1 MGPRPPKQT
10 VTVATAEELKEKL
23 TTLTS
28 AGSGNNVINID
39 GDFQLANG
47 ETWTPVTVDGYNG
60 AGVITINGNG
70 HTIKGLNAPLIA
82 GGFAGKSGVVIK
94 DLTLENVTINDTTSD
109 QGIGAFIGNV
119 DSMPQIE
126 LNNCH
131 LKSSTITSTGGAR
144 VGGLIGWTSGYNK
157 QDDGPVDTHI
167 SITNCSVE
175 DCTITAK
182 GSVGAIIGHAGANPA
197 TYHTITG
204 CTVKECA
211 LTSTD
216 DGGWRVGV
224 VVGTANVGEVTIKN
238 ITTDN
243 NTVTQTG
250 KTAPEGQS
258 NLYGRFVPGQTG
270 KLTLG
275 DVQIQ

>member
-1 MGPRPPKQT
+1 
-10 VTVATAEELKEKL
+10 
-23 TTLTS
+23 
-28 AGSGNNVINID
+28 
-39 GDFQLANG
+39 
-47 ETWTPVTVDGYNG
+47 
-60 AGVITINGNG
+60 
-70 HTIKGLNAPLIA
+70 
-82 GGFAGKSGVVIK
+82 
-94 DLTLENVTINDTTSD
+94 
-109 QGIGAFIGNV
+109 
-119 DSMPQIE
+119 MPQIE

-131 LKSSTITSTGGAR
+131 LKSSTIASTGGAR
-144 VGGLIGWTSGYNK
+144 VGGLIGWTSGYDK
-157 QDDGPVDTHI
+157 QDDGPVATHI

-204 CTVKECA
+204 CTVKDCT

-250 KTAPEGQS
+250 KTAPKGQS
-258 NLYGRFVPGQTG
+258 DLYGRFVPVETG
-270 KLTLG
+270 KLTI
-275 DVQIQ
+275 DNIEIK